1 MNLKNSKP
9 NTANQLNTGSG
20 EKLSD
25 NVLYFAR
32 VLRSAGI
39 PIGSGRILE
48 AIKAINKIGLSDKSI
63 FYWALHSVFVHKNEH
78 REIFDQAFKLFWKNP
93 RLLEKMMQLALPGL
107 NTGTPETSDSDINRR
122 VQEAFNT
129 DNIYEDNHVDASAE
143 DELEFDAVMTYSE
156 SELLQGM
163 DFEQMSA
170 AEINKAKQVI
180 AQINLSIPQ
189 VKSRRFKSSP
199 LRRKIDLRQ
208 SLKEANKFCGE
219 YIPLRYKSRKDKN
232 PPIIAICD
240 VSGSMSRYS
249 RMLLHFMHVLT
260 TLRNDVHTFLFG
272 TRLTNVTRFLRF
284 KDVDEALAAT
294 SSAVEDWSGGTRIGD
309 CLKEFNFN
317 WSRRVLGPGAIV
329 LFITDGLD
337 RGGGIGLSKQIKLIQ
352 KSSKRLIWLNPLL
365 RYEEFAPKPTGVKA
379 ILPYVDEFRPIH
391 SLESMDQL
399 VNALSETNLQSR
411 FNMAPWLQK
420 LSEIENAECH

>member
-1 MNLKNSKP
+1 MKNSEP
-9 NTANQLNTGSG
+9 NIANQLNTGSG

-39 PIGSGRILE
+39 PIGSGRILD
-48 AIKAINKIGLSDKSI
+48 AIKAIDKIGLADKSI

-78 REIFDQAFKLFWKNP
+78 REIFDQAFKIFWKNP
-93 RLLEKMMQLALPGL
+93 RLLEKMMQLALPRL
-107 NTGTPETSDSDINRR
+107 NTGTPEASDADINRR

-129 DNIYEDNHVDASAE
+129 DNMSKENYVHPSTE
-143 DELEFDAVMTYSE
+143 DELKFDAVMTYSE

-163 DFEQMSA
+163 DFEQMSSD
-170 AEINKAKQVI
+170 EINTAKKVI
-180 AQINLSIPQ
+180 AQMNLSIPQ
-189 VKSRRFKSSP
+189 VKSRRFKNSS

-208 SLKEANKFCGE
+208 SLKGANKFCGE

-240 VSGSMSRYS
+240 ISGSMSRYS

>member
-1 MNLKNSKP
+1 M
-9 NTANQLNTGSG
+9 GS
-20 EKLSD
+20 EMCI
-25 NVLYFAR
+25 R
-32 VLRSAGI
+32 
-39 PIGSGRILE
+39 
-48 AIKAINKIGLSDKSI
+48 
-63 FYWALHSVFVHKNEH
+63 
-78 REIFDQAFKLFWKNP
+78 
-93 RLLEKMMQLALPGL
+93 
-107 NTGTPETSDSDINRR
+107 DS
-122 VQEAFNT
+122 
-129 DNIYEDNHVDASAE
+129 
-143 DELEFDAVMTYSE
+143 
-156 SELLQGM
+156 
-163 DFEQMSA
+163 
-170 AEINKAKQVI
+170 
-180 AQINLSIPQ
+180 
-189 VKSRRFKSSP
+189 
-199 LRRKIDLRQ
+199 
-208 SLKEANKFCGE
+208 
-219 YIPLRYKSRKDKN
+219 
-232 PPIIAICD
+232 
-240 VSGSMSRYS
+240 
-249 RMLLHFMHVLT
+249 
-260 TLRNDVHTFLFG
+260 DVHTFLFG

-411 FNMAPWLQK
+411 FNMAPWLEK